1 MRLGRPCEAP
11 VQPHSHVPDVPS
23 SRVPFCA
30 DGSGAD
36 NFYDAGSCID
46 GRLTS
51 AWNWCSKLAKKPY
64 AAARHATSV
73 FSRLSPRA
81 HRLASHLLLCHM
93 WQVLPTLQDVRVCGL
108 RWRLQQVT
116 AESRPLLCVVFT
128 PRASGAPPA
137 TDFVRSARGRTATGH
152 RAPCTNQPPG
162 STSSD
167 QAVLRSTA
175 FKEPRSLFSPY
186 YRTRL
191 YVYVRVVCLCVCR
204 GDDSGLSVS
213 WALLTSSVLTHTHAE
228 PPRAPRGFACLTARG
243 RRNPPH
249 PP

>member
-11 VQPHSHVPDVPS
+11 VQPHLHVPDVPS

-152 RAPCTNQPPG
+152 RAAHHAPTCNQPPG
-162 STSSD
+162 SSD

-175 FKEPRSLFSPY
+175 FKEPRSFSPY

-213 WALLTSSVLTHTHAE
+213 WASPQSSHTHTRT
-228 PPRAPRGFACLTARG
+228 RARAARGFACLTARG

>member
-152 RAPCTNQPPG
+152 RAPCTNLQPA
-162 STSSD
+162 SRV
-167 QAVLRSTA
+167 QRLQ
-175 FKEPRSLFSPY
+175 LY
-186 YRTRL
+186 YALRL
-191 YVYVRVVCLCVCR
+191 YGFQRATIFLSLLPYAALCVCACR
-204 GDDSGLSVS
+204 VSVCVPRRRLGTVSVS
-213 WALLTSSVLTHTHAE
+213 VMGISSVLTHTHADAR
-228 PPRAPRGFACLTARG
+228 PRRARLRVSHG
-243 RRNPPH
+243 SRT
-249 PP
+249 